1 MLYIE
6 NVIHIC
12 LRITL
17 DGDHAR
23 YGVCMHPTL
32 MSSALITAFKRLVA
46 KLAFIRLCNM
56 GIRRVLGYYPKRRTQ
71 ASLYMLSSTVSVHIG
86 SLRES

>member
-1 MLYIE
+1 MSKIRVVEKDREDEKPDMMYIQLQM
-6 NVIHIC
+6 IHIC

-32 MSSALITAFKRLVA
+32 MCRALITAFKRLVA
-46 KLAFIRLCNM
+46 KLAFIGLCNM
-56 GIRRVLGYYPKRRTQ
+56 GIRRILG
-71 ASLYMLSSTVSVHIG
+71 
-86 SLRES
+86 